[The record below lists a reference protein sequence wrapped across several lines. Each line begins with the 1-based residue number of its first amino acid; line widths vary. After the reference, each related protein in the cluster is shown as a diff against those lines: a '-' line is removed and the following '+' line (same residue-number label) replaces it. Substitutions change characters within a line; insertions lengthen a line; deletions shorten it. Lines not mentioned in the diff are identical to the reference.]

1 LPIRIEAQWL
11 HRLYNLHSIAHRP
24 IPLTKVSNMP
34 TQTDVV
40 IIGAGAAGLAAAKE
54 LTRQGIAII
63 VVEGSHRIGG
73 RAYSEKIAPDVWFDL
88 GCAYLVAGP
97 DVENHVDE
105 SNPLIDYAK
114 SQGAVMEEYNYD
126 AHYYYNG
133 RPLDVG
139 EMQACELY
147 YKECEEAIR
156 CSVGAGDDRAI
167 SELIDLDNP
176 FATPY
181 IDMMA
186 VTAPKDLDE
195 ASAADFYH
203 KVEEYTEFNVLC
215 GYGNLIA
222 QWGNDVKVSLNT
234 RVESV
239 DWSDQ
244 GVVVNTVRGSIKA
257 RCLICTV
264 SNGVL
269 AAQHIQF
276 APRLPDWKMEAIQG
290 VPMGAENKIGVHFI
304 KDVFDPEA
312 SGYYQSWSSE
322 AQGAYI
328 DVNLMSTNVVSVFI
342 GGRFSTWMERQGQ
355 QVAHEFAVD
364 RVADLFGN
372 DIRRSVG
379 RCIATAWVTE
389 PWTLGSYAAALPGQ
403 FHQRKLLPLAVDN
416 TLFFAGEATARA
428 NGTCHGAYWSGIR
441 AAREV
446 AGLFNQ

>member
-1 LPIRIEAQWL
+1 
-11 HRLYNLHSIAHRP
+11 
-24 IPLTKVSNMP
+24 MP

-54 LTRQGIAII
+54 LTTQGVSFI

-73 RAYSEKIAPDVWFDL
+73 RAYSEEIAPDVWFDL
-88 GCAYLVAGP
+88 GCAYMVAGP
-97 DVENHVDE
+97 DVEIHIEE
-105 SNPLIDYAK
+105 SNPFVDFARK
-114 SQGAVMEEYNYD
+114 QGAVIEEYNYD
-126 AHYYYNG
+126 AHYNYNG
-133 RPLDVG
+133 RPLDAC
-139 EMQACELY
+139 EMKARELY
-147 YKECEEAIR
+147 YKECEEAIGR
-156 CSVGAGDDRAI
+156 SIEAGDDRAI
-167 SELIDLDNP
+167 SELIDLENP

-203 KVEEYTEFNVLC
+203 KVEEHTEFNALR

-222 QWGNDVKVSLNT
+222 QWGSDVQVSLNT

-239 DWSDQ
+239 DWSGQD
-244 GVVVNTVRGSIKA
+244 VLVNTVRGSVRA

-269 AAQHIQF
+269 AAQDIHF
-276 APRLPDWKMEAIQG
+276 TPRLPDWKLVAIQAI
-290 VPMGAENKIGVHFI
+290 PMGAENKIGVHFTR
-304 KDVFDPEA
+304 DVFGPEA
-312 SGYYQSWSSE
+312 GGYYQSWSSE

-355 QVAHEFAVD
+355 QTAHEFAVD
-364 RVADLFGN
+364 RIVDLFGS

-379 RCIATAWVTE
+379 RSIVTAWVTE

-416 TLFFAGEATARA
+416 KLFFAGEATARA

-446 AGLFNQ
+446 AGLLN